1 MNEKELNIALGKLF
15 NGIELDT
22 HKVELGLVDDLD
34 TVTKNILN
42 KSVDYFNDARKLLN
56 FAEKAKKKYQV
67 QYSTKRRKMIDFY
80 NKLDTDIRDIQKL
93 ADKVEAEAKKMGLNA
108 NDIPQYKNYIK
119 IIDRVENNKKG
130 ILTLDKDLLD
140 LKFD

>member
-1 MNEKELNIALGKLF
+1 MNYFKNLKEEKERLNLKS
-15 NGIELDT
+15 E
-22 HKVELGLVDDLD
+22 KVELGLVDDLD
-34 TVTKNILN
+34 TATKNILK
-42 KSVDYFNDARKLLN
+42 KSVDYFNDSRKLLN
-56 FAEKAKKKYQV
+56 FAEKAKKKYQD

-119 IIDRVENNKKG
+119 IIDRVENSKKG
-130 ILTLDKDLLD
+130 ILGLDKDLLD